1 MAVKRKTTGRSTRRG
16 TPMVRKPG
24 VTREKGRILCKGGR
38 LKKK

>member
-1 MAVKRKTTGRSTRRG
+1 MAVKRKTTGRSPRRD